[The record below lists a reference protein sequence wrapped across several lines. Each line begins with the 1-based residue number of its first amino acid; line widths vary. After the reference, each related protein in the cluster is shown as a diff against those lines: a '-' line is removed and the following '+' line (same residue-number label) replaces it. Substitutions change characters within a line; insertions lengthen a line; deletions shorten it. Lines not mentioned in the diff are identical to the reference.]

1 MSDSRTAD
9 QLQPPYYAVVFTSR
23 RTDVDSEGYSRTAA
37 RMEELAREQPGFL
50 GIESARDANGVGITV
65 SYWQSREAIAAW
77 KRHVEHLTAQ
87 ATGRRQWY
95 ASYRLR
101 IARVETDY
109 DFTKPEGDPSNVG
122 DGA

>member
-1 MSDSRTAD
+1 MGASMTAE

-23 RTDVDSEGYSRTAA
+23 RTDVDSAGYSRTAA

-50 GIESARDANGVGITV
+50 GIESARGEDGVGITV

-77 KRHVEHLTAQ
+77 KRHVEHLSAQ
-87 ATGRRQWY
+87 AAGRRQWY

-109 DFTKPEGDPSNVG
+109 DFTKPEGEPSFLG
-122 DGA
+122 DGS